1 MFKFKLTT
9 EYINFY
15 NKRNK
20 SHYIQTKIDNNPRYK
35 FLSSGEIIKLEYK
48 KYTTNIK
55 RTLNK
60 YPNCKIDELQK
71 LRQNLTNI
79 DAQLLQQYSINELYN
94 DDVLNAT
101 KCVVNSM
108 FYTNTDKDDLTYNF
122 YIKQYINNLTKI
134 GEKSNIGFAFNADFG
149 ISKQSNGL
157 FGNSN
162 GIASHMFII
171 KTIQDINFDDDLLH
185 ELMVGLY
192 GTNRL
197 RKAIPNF
204 AYIYGGFKCSP
215 PIFGK
220 GNEVSDWCKQSR
232 GVLGMNNENMVNYI
246 IYENVNPSISINDF
260 TKTCSVTDFLNIFL
274 QILYALDYAHKTID
288 FTHYDLHSGNILLRI
303 PDPNE
308 PDKLYQ
314 ILYKTENGWE
324 YITTKYIPT
333 FIDYGMSHC
342 KNEALKKYE
351 NIDDLGVFN
360 FLDLSVNPDR
370 SWIMYDVYKILVSVY
385 IDAFN
390 NKNNPVIDVIEYIY
404 KFFNYEDDI
413 YKLIKEQ
420 VSLYHSIPCT
430 EETYNLFTIDK
441 LIQHIKSKYECD
453 FISIF
458 RNSEQLLKCED
469 LCIKKE
475 DLYNK
480 IIKV

>member
-9 EYINFY
+9 AYIDYY

-20 SHYIQTKIDNNPRYK
+20 SHYIQTRIDNNPRYK

-48 KYTTNIK
+48 KYINDIK

-71 LRQNLTNI
+71 LRQNLPNI

-94 DDVLNAT
+94 DNVLNAT
-101 KCVVNSM
+101 KCVVNSI
-108 FYTNTDKDDLTYNF
+108 FYTNNDKDDLTYNF
-122 YIKQYINNLTKI
+122 LIKKYIHDLTKI
-134 GEKSNIGFAFNADFG
+134 GGKSNTGFAFNADF
-149 ISKQSNGL
+149 KDV
-157 FGNSN
+157 
-162 GIASHMFII
+162 SHMFII
-171 KTIQDINFDDDLLH
+171 KTIQDVNFDDDLLH

-197 RKAIPNF
+197 RQAIPNF

-215 PIFGK
+215 PILGE
-220 GNEVSDWCKQSR
+220 NNQVTDWCKQPK

-246 IYENVNPSISINDF
+246 LYENVNPSISIKDF
-260 TKTCSVTDFLNIFL
+260 TQTCSVNEFLNIFL

-303 PDPNE
+303 PNPNE

-342 KNEALKKYE
+342 KNESLKKYE
-351 NIDDLGVFN
+351 NIDNLGVFN
-360 FLDLSVNPDR
+360 FLDLSINPDR
-370 SWIMYDVYKILVSVY
+370 SWIMYDVYKFLVALY

-390 NKNNPVIDVIEYIY
+390 NNNKPVIDTIKYIY
-404 KFFNYEDDI
+404 KFFNYEDDF
-413 YKLIKEQ
+413 YKLIREQ
-420 VSLYHSIPCT
+420 LGLYHSIPCT

-441 LIQHIKSKYECD
+441 LIKHIKIKYNCD
-453 FISIF
+453 FISKN

-475 DLYNK
+475 DLYN
-480 IIKV
+480 IIIQNQE